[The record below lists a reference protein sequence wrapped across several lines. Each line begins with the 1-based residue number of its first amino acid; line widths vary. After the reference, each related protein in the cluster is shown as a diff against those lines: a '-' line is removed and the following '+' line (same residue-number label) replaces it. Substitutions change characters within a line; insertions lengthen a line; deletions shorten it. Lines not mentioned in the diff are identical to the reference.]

1 LGRSSGAKG
10 DDREQ
15 AKVGKWSPMI
25 KPIKT
30 CVILGLIFASPS
42 FAQDSPLSCGISAK
56 ETFFGDI
63 PAIECNVLDNNVTV
77 ESIVIN
83 RGNCVSPQV
92 NDQTRDIATGAWN
105 RLSAQQQESVSNIMM
120 AVFAYKQLVDNG
132 TISQDEANAIS
143 AVINDPTG
151 RTYNFG
157 GKFSFAT
164 RCENIL
170 EFSIVTNGQ
179 EWVWSMY

>member
-1 LGRSSGAKG
+1 MTKRI
-10 DDREQ
+10 
-15 AKVGKWSPMI
+15 KVGI
-25 KPIKT
+25 
-30 CVILGLIFASPS
+30 VIGVVFAGSAL
-42 FAQDSPLSCGISAK
+42 AQEAPLSCGISAK

-92 NDQTRDIATGAWN
+92 NDQTRDIAAGAWN

-143 AVINDPTG
+143 AVTNDPTG

-164 RCENIL
+164 RCKNIL
-170 EFSIVTNGQ
+170 EFSIITNGQ